1 MASARAKDRLDPQLE
16 RELYFSDL
24 TMARRR
30 MAQLLVFVIVN
41 AAVVL
46 AGLYL
51 GGSWERVA
59 LFGSSVAMFGFGMLA
74 RDTHAVLLRVDDATD
89 PRLLTERR
97 RVRALRVWAGVVI
110 AVQVVGVI
118 VSAVR
123 QTDGGPLLASAA
135 PATVEFVDV
144 TMVPTPIDF
153 QRPITVDVSSGRV
166 SQIGPHDASRAKRV
180 QNFRSFAAQ
189 GKFLVA
195 VDASRADWQQ
205 QIASNDTPLD
215 IDAAGDF
222 LVLDRDPR
230 VSAVTRYEVA
240 AAVIGGKYLG
250 RDDARAALK

>member
-1 MASARAKDRLDPQLE
+1 
-16 RELYFSDL
+16 
-24 TMARRR
+24 
-30 MAQLLVFVIVN
+30 
-41 AAVVL
+41 
-46 AGLYL
+46 
-51 GGSWERVA
+51 
-59 LFGSSVAMFGFGMLA
+59 
-74 RDTHAVLLRVDDATD
+74 
-89 PRLLTERR
+89 
-97 RVRALRVWAGVVI
+97 
-110 AVQVVGVI
+110 
-118 VSAVR
+118 
-123 QTDGGPLLASAA
+123 
-135 PATVEFVDV
+135 VEFVDV